1 MGSPPLL
8 GNNMKQCVDPQL
20 ALDIVRREYRTI
32 AFDTETTGL
41 TVKDK
46 ICGYVVTSNEF
57 SVYVPVRHEGG
68 GNIPNAEDFEHALA
82 DAFSDRSRM
91 LFRTVGHNL
100 GFDLRICLRHGI
112 VLKGPLEDTM
122 INEAIISDIN
132 TGYSLDECCTR
143 RRVTPKK
150 GDELYALL
158 AQRFGGLPD
167 RKQMGKYWKLEGDH
181 PLVVDYATGDGIS
194 TLELWAKQQPILDN
208 DDLRKPWQLE
218 CDLLPYVA
226 RIHNRG
232 MKIDPEYA
240 ERVIIDVQES
250 IAEKSKVFVPGFNVR
265 SPKAVENL
273 YRANGFTDEG
283 FAKTNGG
290 AFSFTEKWLE
300 TNDIG
305 QAILAVRR
313 LEKARDSFIT
323 PLIDTHNVNGRVHP
337 ILNQSKS
344 DDYGVAG
351 VRFSCSEPNLQ
362 AFPKRNIDVGRV
374 VRRLVVPDDGFVI
387 EEADAK
393 QQEPRLFT
401 HYSGDTA
408 LVDGYRSGTMDIHDR
423 ASQVLGLDREV
434 AKRLG
439 MGMLTMMSPPTLA
452 GHMRWDIDKARDA
465 HRRFL
470 TDAFPAI
477 KTFQDT
483 AVHVFKRRGYVKTL
497 LGRRAYLDDPRF
509 AYRAVSRIIQ
519 NVGGEHLKLCLLR
532 ACQYEDAYPNDLQVL
547 LTIHDSLLWQR
558 RPEHDPRDLVRGIE
572 KVAEDLELSVPIPFG
587 LGSGKD
593 WARASYG
600 DKLDQYTE

>member
-1 MGSPPLL
+1 
-8 GNNMKQCVDPQL
+8 MKQGIDPQL
-20 ALDIVRREYRTI
+20 MLRIVRDEPRPI
-32 AFDTETTGL
+32 AYDTETTGL
-41 TVKDK
+41 TVHDK
-46 ICGYVVTSNEF
+46 ICGYVITNSDH
-57 SVYVPVRHEGG
+57 SLYTPVRHEGG
-68 GNIPNAEDFEHALA
+68 GNIPNTEDFERDLA
-82 DAFSDRSRM
+82 SAFRDRHR
-91 LFRTVGHNL
+91 LGFRTIGHAL
-100 GFDLRICLRHGI
+100 GFDLRISLRHGI
-112 VLKGPLEDTM
+112 DIRGPLEDTM
-122 INEAIISDIN
+122 INESIISDIVN
-132 TGYSLDECCTR
+132 GYGLAECCIR
-143 RRVTPKK
+143 RKVTPKR
-150 GDELYALL
+150 GDELYAEI
-158 AQRFGGLPD
+158 ARRFGGLPD
-167 RKQMGKYWKLEGDH
+167 KKQMGKFWKLEGDH

-194 TLELWAKQQPILDN
+194 TLELWAKQQPILDA
-208 DDLRKPWQLE
+208 DELRKPWALE

-240 ERVIIDVQES
+240 GRVVSEIEVAIG
-250 IAEKSKVFVPGFNVR
+250 EKSKAFVPGFNVR
-265 SPKAVENL
+265 SPKAVEQL
-273 YRANGFTDEG
+273 YRANGYTDEG
-283 FAKTNGG
+283 FARTDGG
-290 AFSFTEKWLE
+290 ALSFTEKWLE

-305 QAILAVRR
+305 HSILAVRR

-401 HYSGDTA
+401 HYSGDAA

-423 ASQVLGLDREV
+423 ASEVLGLDRET
-434 AKRLG
+434 AKRMG

-452 GHMRWDIDKARDA
+452 GHMRWPIEQARDA

-483 AVHVFKRRGYVKTL
+483 AVFVFKRRGYVKTL

-519 NVGGEHLKLCLLR
+519 NVGGEHLKMCLLR
-532 ACQYEDAYPNDLQVL
+532 ACQYEDAYPNGVQIL

-558 RPEHDPRDLVRGIE
+558 APDHSPLDLIKSIE
-572 KVAEDLELSVPIPFG
+572 NVAEELELSVPIPFG
-587 LGSGKD
+587 LGSGPD

-600 DKLDQYTE
+600 SKLDKYEE

>member
-1 MGSPPLL
+1 
-8 GNNMKQCVDPQL
+8 MKQCINPQL
-20 ALDIVRREYRTI
+20 ALDIVRVHPDTI

-46 ICGYVVTSNEF
+46 ICGYVITNREF
-57 SVYVPVRHEGG
+57 SIYIPVRHEAG
-68 GNIPNAEDFEHALA
+68 GNIPNAEDFEQELA
-82 DAFSDRSRM
+82 RAFADRGR
-91 LFRTVGHNL
+91 LHLRTVGHNI
-100 GFDLRICLRHGI
+100 GFDLRICYRHGI
-112 VLKGPLEDTM
+112 VPRHPLEDTM

-132 TGYSLDECCTR
+132 QGYGLEECCIR
-143 RRVTPKK
+143 RGVAPKK
-150 GDELYALL
+150 GAEVYAELAR
-158 AQRFGGLPD
+158 RFGGLPD
-167 RKQMGKYWKLEGDH
+167 RKQMGKFWRLEGDH
-181 PLVVDYATGDGIS
+181 PVVVDYATGDGIS
-194 TLELWAKQQPILDN
+194 TLELYHAQQRILDA
-208 DDLRKPWQLE
+208 DDLRRSWRLE
-218 CDLLPYVA
+218 CNLIPYVA

-232 MKIDPEYA
+232 LKIDPEYA
-240 ERVIIDVQES
+240 GKVVSDVNGA
-250 IAEKSKVFVPGFNVR
+250 IAESSKVFVPGFNAR
-265 SPKAVENL
+265 SPKAVEQL
-273 YRANGFTDEG
+273 YRMNGYTDEK
-283 FAKTNGG
+283 FARTDNN

-305 QAILAVRR
+305 QAILSVRR

-374 VRRLVVPDDGFVI
+374 VRRLVVPDEGFVI

-401 HYSGDTA
+401 HYSGDPVLT
-408 LVDGYRSGTMDIHDR
+408 DGYRSGTMDIHDR
-423 ASQVLGLDREV
+423 ASQVLGLDRET
-434 AKRLG
+434 AKRMA

-452 GHMRWDIDKARDA
+452 GHMRWPLEKARAA
-465 HRRFL
+465 HSAFL
-470 TDAFPAI
+470 TDAFPKI
-477 KTFQDT
+477 KEFQDT
-483 AVHVFKRRGYVKTL
+483 AVHVFRRRGYVKTI

-509 AYRAVSRIIQ
+509 SYRAVSRIIQ
-519 NVGGEHLKLCLLR
+519 NVGGEHIKLCILE
-532 ACQYEDAYPNDLQVL
+532 ACMYEDAYPNDFQML

-558 RPEHDPRDLVRGIE
+558 NPGHPPNEIIKAIE
-572 KVAEDLELSVPIPFG
+572 SVAQKLELNVPIPFG

-600 DKLDQYTE
+600 DKLDRYDE

>member
-1 MGSPPLL
+1 
-8 GNNMKQCVDPQL
+8 
-20 ALDIVRREYRTI
+20 
-32 AFDTETTGL
+32 
-41 TVKDK
+41 
-46 ICGYVVTSNEF
+46 
-57 SVYVPVRHEGG
+57 
-68 GNIPNAEDFEHALA
+68 
-82 DAFSDRSRM
+82 
-91 LFRTVGHNL
+91 
-100 GFDLRICLRHGI
+100 
-112 VLKGPLEDTM
+112 
-122 INEAIISDIN
+122 
-132 TGYSLDECCTR
+132 
-143 RRVTPKK
+143 
-150 GDELYALL
+150 
-158 AQRFGGLPD
+158 
-167 RKQMGKYWKLEGDH
+167 MGKFWKLEGDH

-194 TLELWAKQQPILDN
+194 TLDLWKAQQPILDG
-208 DDLRKPWQLE
+208 DDLRRPWQLE

-226 RIHNRG
+226 RIHHRG
-232 MKIDPEYA
+232 LKIDPEYA
-240 ERVIIDVQES
+240 GRVGGEIEEA
-250 IAEKSKVFVPGFNVR
+250 IAEKSQVFVPGFNVR
-265 SPKAVENL
+265 SPKAVEAL
-273 YRANGFTDEG
+273 YRSNGYGDEQ
-283 FAKTNGG
+283 FAKTDGG

-305 QAILAVRR
+305 QAILSVRR

-337 ILNQSKS
+337 VLNQSKS
-344 DDYGVAG
+344 DDFGVAG

-374 VRRLVVPDDGFVI
+374 VRRLVVPDEGFVI

-401 HYSGDTA
+401 HYSGDPA

-423 ASQVLGLDREV
+423 ASEVLGLDRDT

-452 GHMRWDIDKARDA
+452 GHMRWDIERARAA
-465 HRRFL
+465 HRAFL
-470 TDAFPAI
+470 TDAFPHI

-519 NVGGEHLKLCLLR
+519 NVGGEHLKMCLLK
-532 ACQYEDAYPNDLQVL
+532 ACQYEDAYPNDVQIL

-558 RPEHDPRDLVRGIE
+558 NPGHDVRDLIRGIE
-572 KVAEDLELSVPIPFG
+572 HVAEELELSVPIPFG

-593 WARASYG
+593 WAQASYG
-600 DKLDQYTE
+600 DKLDKYND

>member
-1 MGSPPLL
+1 
-8 GNNMKQCVDPQL
+8 MKQCINPQL
-20 ALDIVRREYRTI
+20 ALYLVRCHYKPI

-46 ICGYVVTSNEF
+46 VCGYVITNEEY
-57 SVYVPVRHEGG
+57 SIYVPVRHEGG
-68 GNIPNAEDFEHALA
+68 GNIPNVDDFERELSR
-82 DAFSDRSRM
+82 AFSDRGR
-91 LFRTVGHNL
+91 LLLLTVGHNL
-100 GFDLRICLRHGI
+100 GFDLRVCLRHGI
-112 VLKGPLEDTM
+112 VLKSPLEDTM
-122 INEAIISDIN
+122 INEAIISDI
-132 TGYSLDECCTR
+132 TPSYSLDECCIR
-143 RRVTPKK
+143 RKVTPKK
-150 GDELYALL
+150 GDELYAEL
-158 AQRFGGLPD
+158 ARRFGGLPD
-167 RKQMGKYWKLEGDH
+167 RKQMGKFFQMEGDH

-208 DDLRKPWQLE
+208 DELRKPWQLE

-232 MKIDPEYA
+232 LKIDPEYA
-240 ERVIIDVQES
+240 EKVVGDVEET
-250 IAEKSKVFVPGFNVR
+250 IKEKSKVFVPGFNVR
-265 SPKAVENL
+265 SPKAVEAL
-273 YRANGFTDEG
+273 YRANGFTDEK
-283 FAKTNGG
+283 FAKTDGG

-305 QAILAVRR
+305 HAILSVRR

-323 PLIDTHNVNGRVHP
+323 PLIDTHNVAGRVHP

-374 VRRLVVPDDGFVI
+374 VRRLVVPDEGFVI

-401 HYSGDTA
+401 HYSGDPA

-423 ASQVLGLDREV
+423 ASAFLGLDRET
-434 AKRLG
+434 AKRMA

-452 GHMRWDIDKARDA
+452 GHMRWDIEKSRAAHKA
-465 HRRFL
+465 FL

-483 AVHVFKRRGYVKTL
+483 AIHTFRRRGYVKTL

-519 NVGGEHLKLCLLR
+519 NVGGEHLKLCLLK
-532 ACQYEDAYPNDLQVL
+532 ACKYEDAYPDDIQIL

-558 RPEHDPRDLVRGIE
+558 NPSHDPVDLIRGIE
-572 KVAEDLELSVPIPFG
+572 YVAEELGLAVPIPFG

-600 DKLDQYTE
+600 DKLDKYEDE